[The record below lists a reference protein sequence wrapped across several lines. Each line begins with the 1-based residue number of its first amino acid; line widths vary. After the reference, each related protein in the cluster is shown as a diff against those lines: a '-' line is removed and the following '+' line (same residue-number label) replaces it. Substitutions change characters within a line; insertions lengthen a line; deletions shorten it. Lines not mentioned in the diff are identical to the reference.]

1 MTEWDSIWAHFE
13 FGLSGRCCD
22 AAETLPGR
30 SRDVAG
36 QTRTAFVAGQKI
48 RTADGRDV
56 FLCLA
61 AVWVMVR
68 VQFWSRI
75 STIAR
80 PGDFGRI
87 CDGEMEIVFDV
98 LRWCW

>member
-13 FGLSGRCCD
+13 FRLSGRCCD

-56 FLCLA
+56 FGRKVIIFGRILNSGCRDVAGTLPGH
-61 AVWVMVR
+61 MP
-68 VQFWSRI
+68 FWSRI
-75 STIAR
+75 CTMAHG
-80 PGDFGRI
+80 PN
-87 CDGEMEIVFDV
+87 V
-98 LRWCW
+98 